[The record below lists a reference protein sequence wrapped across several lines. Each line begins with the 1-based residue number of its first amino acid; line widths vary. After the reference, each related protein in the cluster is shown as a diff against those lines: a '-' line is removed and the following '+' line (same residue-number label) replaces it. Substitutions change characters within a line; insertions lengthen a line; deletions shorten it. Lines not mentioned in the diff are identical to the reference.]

1 MKIFVNVSL
10 YLGFLMALVSC
21 QGKDSSSNTD
31 SNKLLINGELKTFKL
46 WRQEDAP
53 QIKCSIDSDG
63 QIRIIKN
70 TVGQYDGVLEILKD
84 DQISKSSVDEIRSL
98 LQGIVDG
105 EIFEYME
112 SGPAPSASAETDLA
126 ESIPAPSDPAPSDP
140 AELSAV
146 LTDIRPMSRLTLLN
160 HKKLNQVLF
169 GSHSYGGVNMHGPN
183 SEKLESLLNSLCRY
197 SREEGANN

>member
-1 MKIFVNVSL
+1 MKILVNFSL
-10 YLGFLMALVSC
+10 YLVFLMALVSC

-31 SNKLLINGELKTFKL
+31 SNKLLINVELETFKL

-105 EIFEYME
+105 EIFEYMV
-112 SGPAPSASAETDLA
+112 SGPSPSASAETDLA
-126 ESIPAPSDPAPSDP
+126 ESIPVSSDP

-146 LTDIRPMSRLTLLN
+146 PTYIRPMSRLTLLN

-169 GSHSYGGVNMHGPN
+169 GSHSYGGVIMHGPN
-183 SEKLESLLNSLCRY
+183 SERLESLLNSLCRY

>member
-21 QGKDSSSNTD
+21 QGKDSISNTD
-31 SNKLLINGELKTFKL
+31 SNKLLINGELETFKL

-112 SGPAPSASAETDLA
+112 SGPVPSASAETDLA
-126 ESIPAPSDPAPSDP
+126 ESIPTSSDP

-146 LTDIRPMSRLTLLN
+146 PTDIRPMSRLTLLN

-183 SEKLESLLNSLCRY
+183 SERLESLLNSLCRY

>member
-1 MKIFVNVSL
+1 MKILVNFSL
-10 YLGFLMALVSC
+10 YLVFLMALVSC

-31 SNKLLINGELKTFKL
+31 SNKLLINVELETFKL

-105 EIFEYME
+105 EIFEYMVT
-112 SGPAPSASAETDLA
+112 GPSPSASAETDLA
-126 ESIPAPSDPAPSDP
+126 ESIPVSSDP

-146 LTDIRPMSRLTLLN
+146 PTYIRPMSRLTLLN

-169 GSHSYGGVNMHGPN
+169 GSHSYGGVIMHGPN
-183 SEKLESLLNSLCRY
+183 SERLESLLNSLCRY

>member
-31 SNKLLINGELKTFKL
+31 SNELLINGELETFKL

-70 TVGQYDGVLEILKD
+70 SVGQYDGVLEILKD

-98 LQGIVDG
+98 LHGIVDG

-112 SGPAPSASAETDLA
+112 SGPSPSASAKTDLA
-126 ESIPAPSDPAPSDP
+126 ELIPASSDPAK
-140 AELSAV
+140 LSAV
-146 LTDIRPMSRLTLLN
+146 LTYIRPMSRLTLLN

-169 GSHSYGGVNMHGPN
+169 GSHSYGGVIMHGPN
-183 SEKLESLLNSLCRY
+183 SERLESLLNSLCRY

>member
-31 SNKLLINGELKTFKL
+31 SNKLLINGELETFKL

-112 SGPAPSASAETDLA
+112 SGPVPSASAETDLA
-126 ESIPAPSDPAPSDP
+126 ESIPTSSDP

-146 LTDIRPMSRLTLLN
+146 PTDIRPMSRLTLLN

-183 SEKLESLLNSLCRY
+183 SERLESLLNSLCRY

>member
-31 SNKLLINGELKTFKL
+31 SNKLLINGELETFKL

-112 SGPAPSASAETDLA
+112 SGPVPSASAETDLA
-126 ESIPAPSDPAPSDP
+126 ESIPASSDP

-146 LTDIRPMSRLTLLN
+146 PTDIRPMSRLTLLN

-183 SEKLESLLNSLCRY
+183 SERLESLLNSLCRY

>member
-31 SNKLLINGELKTFKL
+31 SNKLLINGELETFKL

-112 SGPAPSASAETDLA
+112 SGPVPSASAETDLA
-126 ESIPAPSDPAPSDP
+126 ESIPASSVP

-146 LTDIRPMSRLTLLN
+146 PTDIRPMSRLTLLN

-183 SEKLESLLNSLCRY
+183 SERLESLLNSLCRY

>member
-31 SNKLLINGELKTFKL
+31 SNKLLINGELETFKL

-112 SGPAPSASAETDLA
+112 SGPVPSASAETDLA
-126 ESIPAPSDPAPSDP
+126 ESIPTSSDP

-146 LTDIRPMSRLTLLN
+146 PTDIRPMSRLTLLN

-169 GSHSYGGVNMHGPN
+169 GSHSYGGVIMHGPN
-183 SEKLESLLNSLCRY
+183 SERLESLLNSLCRY